1 MMVLLAETGRADG
14 EAGLE
19 RKKKISFA
27 SLFSVSWQQNEMQ
40 TSNWKS
46 RTI

>member
-19 RKKKISFA
+19 RKKISFA